1 MRARR
6 SRRSSLQ
13 RSLVNLEIPRIIS
26 IGPMITLNGVFDIY
40 FFPAEMEAL
49 IGARLEI
56 TPGEAKIDFFSEQN
70 ERIQIV
76 SSSDK

>member
-1 MRARR
+1 
-6 SRRSSLQ
+6 
-13 RSLVNLEIPRIIS
+13 
-26 IGPMITLNGVFDIY
+26 MITLNGVFDIY